1 MAVPQIVSARA
12 EELREN
18 IRKHNHRYY
27 VLDDPAV
34 SDAEYDR
41 LLSELVALERDH
53 PDLVTPD
60 SPSQRVG
67 GSAVGG
73 FTEVRHAIPM
83 LSLDNA
89 FLREDVESFDRRI
102 RERLARQTEVEYSAE
117 PKLDGVAIS
126 ILYSAGVLERAAT
139 RGDGA
144 IGEDVTHNVRTILSV
159 PLRLQGSGFPDLLE
173 VRGEI
178 CMTRAGFVQ
187 LNERAAA
194 AGEKTF
200 VNPRNAA
207 AGSLRQ
213 LDPRLTAQ
221 RPLEL
226 FAYGVGQMSGLP
238 MATSHSSLL
247 AKLREWGLRVNRLV
261 EEVTGVDGCLRYFD
275 RIGKLRQ
282 QLPYDIDGVVYK
294 VNDLALQERLGFV
307 ARAPRWA
314 IAHKFPA
321 QEEHTRVEAVEFQ
334 VGRTGAVTPVARLTP
349 VFVGG
354 VTVSNATLHNFD
366 ELARKDVRVGDTVVV
381 RRAGDVIPEVVGVV
395 KDRRPRDARP
405 IELPSRCPVCES
417 AVVREEGEAV
427 ARCSGG
433 LVCSA
438 QRKEA
443 LRHFASRRALD
454 IQGLGDK
461 VIDQLVDTGLVSS
474 AADLFRLSEAQLEA
488 LDRMG
493 SRSAKKLH
501 EAIGRSRQT
510 TLPRFLYSLGVRDV
524 GEATAQA
531 LAEHFGD
538 LPPLQHATEEA
549 LQEIQDVG
557 PVIASRVHAFF
568 ASTESQ
574 RMLADLLEVGVR
586 WPAMEARKD
595 VIGPMSGEL
604 VVVTGTLTQLSRDE
618 AHELIRRAGGK
629 VASSV
634 SRNTTIVVAGDA
646 AGSKLAKAQTLG
658 ITILSEAEFVE
669 RCRI

>member
-126 ILYSAGVLERAAT
+126 IVYSAGVLERAAT

>member
-73 FTEVRHAIPM
+73 FTEVRHTIPM

-126 ILYSAGVLERAAT
+126 IVYSAGVLERAAT

-282 QLPYDIDGVVYK
+282 QLPYDIDGVVYT